1 MANLEHWA
9 KADALNIYQI
19 ALLLEEI
26 DPAPLERLGYQGL
39 PDETRDQTTVHVVN
53 LTNAIRTERLRPE
66 LYCSDPFGET
76 DWSLTLIGVPALKV
90 WLWSRGLHRTIFGT
104 KAKVESSPSDIFNR
118 FYAQKLDAAV
128 AAWEA
133 VTSEPHR
140 LRGKSPKQAL
150 EGWLTENAAEYGL
163 LNRDRTPNRTGIE
176 EIAKVANWN
185 QRGGAPSTPTLPAE
199 PTPSFGGTF
208 GRVLESPPLFG
219 GNLGDDD
226 AIPF

>member
-19 ALLLEEI
+19 ALLLERI
-26 DPAPLERLGYQGL
+26 NPAPLERLGYYGL
-39 PDETRDQTTVHVVN
+39 PEQTRDQTIVHVVN
-53 LTNAIRTERLRPE
+53 LKNAILMNNLRPAMPVFDSFHD
-66 LYCSDPFGET
+66 LDF
-76 DWSLTLIGVPALKV
+76 SLTLIGTAELKV
-90 WLWSRGLHRTIFGT
+90 WLWTRGLHGTVFGT
-104 KAKVESSPSDIFNR
+104 GTKTKLSPSDFSP

-128 AAWEA
+128 AAWQA
-133 VTSEPHR
+133 VTSEPDR

-150 EGWLTENAAEYGL
+150 EGWLTENAKEYGL
-163 LNRDRTPNRTGIE
+163 LNRDGTPNRTGIE

-185 QRGGAPSTPTLPAE
+185 QKGGAPSTPTLPAE

-208 GRVLESPPLFG
+208 RKVLASPPLAG

-226 AIPF
+226 DIPF

>member
-1 MANLEHWA
+1 MSNLEHWA

-19 ALLLEEI
+19 ALLLERI
-26 DPAPLERLGYQGL
+26 NPAPLERLGYYGL
-39 PDETRDQTTVHVVN
+39 PEQTRDQTIVHVVKLKN
-53 LTNAIRTERLRPE
+53 AVLTDNLRPA
-66 LYCSDPFGET
+66 LRIYDSFGDLE
-76 DWSLTLIGVPALKV
+76 WAPTLIGTAELKV
-90 WLWSRGLHRTIFGT
+90 WLWTRGLHGT
-104 KAKVESSPSDIFNR
+104 VFDAGAKTKPHPSDYGP

-150 EGWLTENAAEYGL
+150 EGWLTENAKEYGL
-163 LNRDRTPNRTGIE
+163 LNRDGTPNRTGIE

-185 QRGGAPSTPTLPAE
+185 QKGGAPSTPTLPAE

-208 GRVLESPPLFG
+208 GKVLASPPLVS

-226 AIPF
+226 DIPF